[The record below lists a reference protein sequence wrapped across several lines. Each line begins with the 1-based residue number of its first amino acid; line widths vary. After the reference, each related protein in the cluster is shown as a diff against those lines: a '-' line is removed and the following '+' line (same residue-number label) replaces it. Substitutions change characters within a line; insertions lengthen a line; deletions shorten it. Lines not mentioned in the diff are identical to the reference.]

1 MSDEDGIRRTIANYC
16 QLFDAKQWDEL
27 GKIFTED
34 ASVTSRRGTFTGR
47 VDVIRDLKSA
57 MTEDYHGTLFMS
69 NTVITVDDGTARAVS
84 DFLEVEDNKILAV
97 GTYTDTLAKTP
108 ADSWL
113 LASKEIRL
121 KLPQAGT
128 GAVRVNSGAAR
139 TPAAGHRGSPPVASG
154 LAAGAPAEPAA
165 IRRSCQE
172 GGVGGADRDCDPAVK
187 ETRQ

>member
-1 MSDEDGIRRTIANYC
+1 VSDEDGIRRTIANYC

-97 GTYTDTLAKTP
+97 GTYTDTLAKT
-108 ADSWL
+108 AYSWL
-113 LASKEIRL
+113 LASKEILL
-121 KLPQAGT
+121 K
-128 GAVRVNSGAAR
+128 
-139 TPAAGHRGSPPVASG
+139 
-154 LAAGAPAEPAA
+154 
-165 IRRSCQE
+165 
-172 GGVGGADRDCDPAVK
+172 
-187 ETRQ
+187 

>member
-1 MSDEDGIRRTIANYC
+1 MTGHLKCSQLADTPGAGRTSIIGFAADLGDAEGLPFRWAEPSLSKPRLGRPAPGITRSGSRPPEQERSMSDEDGIRRTIANYC
-16 QLFDAKQWDEL
+16 RLFDAKQWDEL

-57 MTEDYHGTLFMS
+57 MTEEYHGTLFMS
-69 NTVITVDDGTARAVS
+69 NTVITVDAGTARAVS

-97 GTYTDTLAKTP
+97 GTYTDTLAKT

-121 KLPQAGT
+121 K
-128 GAVRVNSGAAR
+128 
-139 TPAAGHRGSPPVASG
+139 
-154 LAAGAPAEPAA
+154 
-165 IRRSCQE
+165 
-172 GGVGGADRDCDPAVK
+172 
-187 ETRQ
+187 